1 MTEPRRPGSRGTAA
15 VLPRGLAME
24 VLRRLALR
32 ANARRQ
38 TPIVPP
44 GNVAGRAL
52 MTVIAIMTFLAGL
65 TLGAVLLVSEAASDW
80 ESEISREVTVQVN
93 PADGFDMGAALAELE
108 TRLAGRPG
116 ILSVERL
123 DDVATTRLLEPWLGS
138 GVDLAELPVPRLV
151 ILRIDEAAPPDFAA
165 LRAEIEG
172 AVPQASLD
180 DHRAWVSRLVSMARA
195 TVVAGLAILTLVL
208 AATVLTV
215 VFATRGA
222 MSGNRQIIE
231 VLHFV
236 GARSSFI
243 AGEFQRHFL
252 RLGLL
257 GALSGGA
264 GAILVFSLV
273 GWWTAAARATPE
285 ADQISALFGSFAI
298 GWSGY
303 LGVAG
308 LVVVVGLVTALTS
321 RLTVTR
327 QLAAIDMLSP
337 VER

>member
-1 MTEPRRPGSRGTAA
+1 MTDRFA
-15 VLPRGLAME
+15 E
-24 VLRRLALR
+24 VVETLRRSFERR
-32 ANARRQ
+32 AAQRRA

-52 MTVIAIMTFLAGL
+52 MTVIAIMTFLASL
-65 TLGAVLLVSEAASDW
+65 TLGAVMLVSDTASDW

-93 PADGFDMGAALAELE
+93 PADGFDMAAALSELE
-108 TRLAGRPG
+108 IMLVQRPG

-123 DDVATTRLLEPWLGS
+123 DDAATTRLLEPWLGS
-138 GVDLAELPVPRLV
+138 GVDLNELPVPRLL
-151 ILRIDEAAPPDFAA
+151 ILRIDEDAPPDFAA
-165 LRAEIEG
+165 LRRDVQA

-180 DHRAWVSRLVSMARA
+180 DHRAWVTRLVSMARA
-195 TVVAGLAILTLVL
+195 TVIAGLAILSLVL
-208 AATVLTV
+208 IATGLTV

-222 MSGNRQIIE
+222 MSGNRHIIE

-236 GARSSFI
+236 GARSTFI

-252 RLGLL
+252 RLGLA
-257 GALSGGA
+257 GALAGGA
-264 GAILVFSLV
+264 AALVVFVLV
-273 GWWTAAARATPE
+273 GWWAGRNRATPE

-298 GWSGY
+298 GWGGY
-303 LGVAG
+303 LGVLALA
-308 LVVVVGLVTALTS
+308 LVVGFVTALTS